1 MQWNKLD
8 ALGSER
14 LDGQLLEGL
23 CLLHVKQQQITIY
36 SLMIELVELILD
48 IVDKNLIM
56 PNKNLT
62 KEQNTIRNIL
72 YGILG
77 LTIFTNFIIFY
88 FALIDQK
95 YSNIISF
102 FMLGIYGIVFYIG
115 HKNQLINKSSSIVAI
130 IIVVIIATIALL
142 NR

>member
-1 MQWNKLD
+1 M
-8 ALGSER
+8 
-14 LDGQLLEGL
+14 
-23 CLLHVKQQQITIY
+23 
-36 SLMIELVELILD
+36 
-48 IVDKNLIM
+48 
-56 PNKNLT
+56 
-62 KEQNTIRNIL
+62 
-72 YGILG
+72 G

-102 FMLGIYGIVFYIG
+102 SMLGIYGIVFYIG
-115 HKNQLINKSSSIVAI
+115 HKNQIINKTSLIVAI

>member
-1 MQWNKLD
+1 M
-8 ALGSER
+8 S
-14 LDGQLLEGL
+14 
-23 CLLHVKQQQITIY
+23 
-36 SLMIELVELILD
+36 
-48 IVDKNLIM
+48 
-56 PNKNLT
+56 NKNLT

-102 FMLGIYGIVFYIG
+102 SMLGIYAIVFYIG
-115 HKNQLINKSSSIVAI
+115 HKNQLINKPSSIVAI

-142 NR
+142 SR

>member
-1 MQWNKLD
+1 M
-8 ALGSER
+8 
-14 LDGQLLEGL
+14 
-23 CLLHVKQQQITIY
+23 
-36 SLMIELVELILD
+36 
-48 IVDKNLIM
+48 
-56 PNKNLT
+56 
-62 KEQNTIRNIL
+62 
-72 YGILG
+72 G

-102 FMLGIYGIVFYIG
+102 SMLGIYGLVFYIG
-115 HKNQLINKSSSIVAI
+115 HKNQIINKTSLIVAI

>member
-1 MQWNKLD
+1 M
-8 ALGSER
+8 
-14 LDGQLLEGL
+14 
-23 CLLHVKQQQITIY
+23 
-36 SLMIELVELILD
+36 
-48 IVDKNLIM
+48 
-56 PNKNLT
+56 
-62 KEQNTIRNIL
+62 
-72 YGILG
+72 G
-77 LTIFTNFIIFY
+77 LTIFINFIIFY

-102 FMLGIYGIVFYIG
+102 SMLGIYGIVFYIG

>member
-1 MQWNKLD
+1 M
-8 ALGSER
+8 S
-14 LDGQLLEGL
+14 
-23 CLLHVKQQQITIY
+23 
-36 SLMIELVELILD
+36 
-48 IVDKNLIM
+48 
-56 PNKNLT
+56 NKNLT

-72 YGILG
+72 YGIWG

-115 HKNQLINKSSSIVAI
+115 HKNQLINKSSSIVSI

>member
-1 MQWNKLD
+1 M
-8 ALGSER
+8 
-14 LDGQLLEGL
+14 
-23 CLLHVKQQQITIY
+23 
-36 SLMIELVELILD
+36 
-48 IVDKNLIM
+48 
-56 PNKNLT
+56 
-62 KEQNTIRNIL
+62 
-72 YGILG
+72 G

-102 FMLGIYGIVFYIG
+102 SMLGIYGIVFYIG